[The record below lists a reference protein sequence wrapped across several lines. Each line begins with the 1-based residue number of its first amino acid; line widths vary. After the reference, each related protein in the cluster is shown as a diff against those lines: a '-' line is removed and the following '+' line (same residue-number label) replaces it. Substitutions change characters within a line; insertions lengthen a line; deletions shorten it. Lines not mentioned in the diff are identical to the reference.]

1 MAEQVTTSQ
10 IDPALRPFLTTGL
23 ERAQQ
28 LFLTGPQ
35 PTFFQG
41 QTYVSPSEQT
51 LAALQ
56 QREDLARTQNPLLQ
70 QAQQAFGQSL
80 TGVGQTAGGA
90 FLGGSPYRDQMIQA
104 ATRPLMQQFEQ
115 STLPALQSAFS
126 RAGRYGSGA
135 QERAIGQ
142 ATEAT
147 GRAIGDISTQIAAQD
162 YARERALQVQAQ
174 QQQAALAAAAP
185 SVYGQQF
192 IPSEQLAQ
200 VGAAREAIAMQPL
213 QEEMARFQF
222 GQQLPYEQLSGYLSS
237 VYGTPLGGFGQQTTQ
252 MPENRLMSGVAGAGL
267 GYLGGQVLTSY
278 LGGSPFSL
286 TSPSGYG
293 LAGAGLGGL
302 LGGFI

>member
-174 QQQAALAAAAP
+174 QQQAALATAAP
-185 SVYGQQF
+185 SIYGQQF

-267 GYLGGQVLTSY
+267 GYLGGQALTSY

-302 LGGFI
+302 LGGFF